1 MDISNMKEALEF
13 EGWVERKGEK
23 GDYDQKIN
31 VANYKDNDDKIA
43 MQNTKGKFPLC
54 YEFKANVKNGTAAML
69 DEVEEGDK
77 VKIRFYLV
85 GRSGISKSRGTY
97 YCINDLAIAKKDGIT
112 VLERKPR
119 VEDDNSEQ
127 SEEDTVA
134 DDCPF

>member
-1 MDISNMKEALEF
+1 MNISDMKEALEF
-13 EGWVERKGEK
+13 EGWVEHKGEK

-31 VANYKDNDDKIA
+31 VANYKDGDDKIA

-69 DEVEEGDK
+69 DEIEEGDK

-97 YCINDLAIAKKDGIT
+97 YCINDLAIAKKDGI
-112 VLERKPR
+112 VVVERKPR
-119 VEDDNSEQ
+119 VENNDEQ
-127 SEEDTVA
+127 SEEDIVA